1 MARGPHPTSEAL
13 VTTTL
18 ELLQTRAPD
27 QIQVVDVLKA
37 SGISHGSLYHHFADL
52 GDLVEVAI
60 VRDFSK
66 YVDASTD
73 SLRAIADTVQNR
85 DELVVALARVTRQ
98 TQARSAAAHRM
109 SRVQALALAGHQD
122 RFRERLATEQ
132 DRLTAALAELVVFA
146 QARGWFRTE
155 LDPTAVA
162 LFIQAYTL
170 GHVIDDVAAVRI
182 DEETWAGLIDDV
194 ILRTFI
200 ARE

>member
-13 VTTTL
+13 VATTL

-60 VRDFSK
+60 AREFSQ
-66 YVDASTD
+66 YVDASTH
-73 SLRAIADTVQNR
+73 SLRSIAETVTNR
-85 DELVVALARVTRQ
+85 DELVFALARVTRQ

-109 SRVQALALAGHQD
+109 SRVQALALAGRQD

-146 QARGWFRTE
+146 QARGWFRPE

>member
-13 VTTTL
+13 VATTL

-60 VRDFSK
+60 AREFSH
-66 YVDASTD
+66 YVDASTH
-73 SLRAIADTVQNR
+73 SLRSIAETVTNR

-109 SRVQALALAGHQD
+109 SRVQALALAGRQD

-146 QARGWFRTE
+146 QARGWFRPE

-194 ILRTFI
+194 IARTFI
-200 ARE
+200 ARQ